1 MYLQTFDNIV
11 SLLVCSLI
19 VSTSNNVVQTNVLTS
34 YKISGKAVRGGCNG
48 PRQLTK
54 NISIGYV
61 LSRLV
66 VNRVLVCT

>member
-11 SLLVCSLI
+11 SLMVCSLI
-19 VSTSNNVVQTNVLTS
+19 VTTSNNVVQTNVLRVN
-34 YKISGKAVRGGCNG
+34 KLSGKAVRGGCNG

-54 NISIGYV
+54 NV

-66 VNRVLVCT
+66 ANRVLVCT